1 MLNELTTEQ
10 RYWLLWIVVLGLFGL
25 LCFLV
30 SIRDWFRAREQM
42 PGEEL
47 SDYLH
52 NDWLR
57 AKNLLCYGR
66 DR

>member
-1 MLNELTTEQ
+1 MTIEQ
-10 RYWLLWIVVLGLFGL
+10 KAWLCWFAVLGLIGL
-25 LCFLV
+25 LAFIV
-30 SIRDWFRAREQM
+30 SIRDKFRAYEQ
-42 PGEEL
+42 GQTEER

-57 AKNLLCYGR
+57 AKNLICYGS